1 MKKVL
6 LSLLAAVLIL
16 GALGAAGLTGYRYG
30 FDQGRLSVSNGNDE
44 FPAPKFG
51 FGPQRMPR
59 HNFGFHHE
67 FGAGGFGTMQRG
79 MRFGF
84 FSPLIFLTRI
94 AFWMLVIWAVYTLMA
109 RSGWRLTKT
118 AQTTETQTKPA
129 QTEANE

>member
-6 LSLLAAVLIL
+6 LSLLAVVLML

-30 FDQGRLSVSNGNDE
+30 FNQGALSASEGNAQ
-44 FPAPKFG
+44 PPIPGFG
-51 FGPQRMPR
+51 FAPQRMPR

-67 FGAGGFGTMQRG
+67 FGAGGFGMMQRG

-84 FSPLIFLTRI
+84 FSPLIFLARI
-94 AFWMLVIWAVYTLMA
+94 AFWMLVIWAVYALIV

-129 QTEANE
+129 QTDANE